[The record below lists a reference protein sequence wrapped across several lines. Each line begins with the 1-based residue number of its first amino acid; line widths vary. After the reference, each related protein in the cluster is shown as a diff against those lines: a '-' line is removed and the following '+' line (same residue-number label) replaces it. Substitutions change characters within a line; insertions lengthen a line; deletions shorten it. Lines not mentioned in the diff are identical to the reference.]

1 MSELN
6 GRAAVVTG
14 AFGALG
20 QAVAAALAQAGA
32 RVALLGHGK
41 AALPVAAQFGAP
53 HMLLTAVE
61 LTDLSS
67 TQAAM
72 DAAQRG
78 FGRIDILVN
87 VAGAFRWE
95 KIGSGIDSWDA
106 MYETN
111 LKTAVVAS
119 KAVLPHLLASA
130 PGGRIINI
138 GSGVASKAATAGMG
152 AYAAS
157 KVGVQKLTESLAEE
171 LKDRG
176 ITVNAILPGTIDTPQ
191 NRASM
196 PDADTS
202 RWVAPAAI
210 AEVVTFLASARA
222 AAVIGAAIPVF
233 GRG

>member
-41 AALPVAAQFGAP
+41 AAPPVAAQFGAP

-61 LTDLSS
+61 LTNLSS

-95 KIGSGIDSWDA
+95 KIGSGIDRKS
-106 MYETN
+106 
-111 LKTAVVAS
+111 VV
-119 KAVLPHLLASA
+119 
-130 PGGRIINI
+130 
-138 GSGVASKAATAGMG
+138 
-152 AYAAS
+152 
-157 KVGVQKLTESLAEE
+157 
-171 LKDRG
+171 
-176 ITVNAILPGTIDTPQ
+176 
-191 NRASM
+191 
-196 PDADTS
+196 
-202 RWVAPAAI
+202 
-210 AEVVTFLASARA
+210 
-222 AAVIGAAIPVF
+222 
-233 GRG
+233 